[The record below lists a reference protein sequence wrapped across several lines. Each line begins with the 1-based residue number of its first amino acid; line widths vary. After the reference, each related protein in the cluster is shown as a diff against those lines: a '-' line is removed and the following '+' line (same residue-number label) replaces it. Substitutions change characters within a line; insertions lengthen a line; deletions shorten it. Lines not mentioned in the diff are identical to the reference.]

1 MTTATG
7 FLDRYLEG
15 GSWFHGADARI
26 KLVMALGFIFATT
39 SIPPGNLSGFAAM
52 MALVWIAAG
61 VSRVGLVRVFLRS
74 LVAIPFV
81 LIALPTVFTKP
92 GTPLFELNLALF
104 ALTGTQEG
112 MDFFISVLLK
122 SWASV
127 TAAVVLTAT
136 TPPLRLLGAL
146 RSLRVP
152 AVLVAIVLLMYRY
165 LFVLVEE
172 AQSMMRARAGRSAFI
187 GSKTG
192 GSKTGGRKS
201 GGSLVWRAKSAGG
214 MAGSLLIRT
223 LDRSERIYMAMVARG
238 YDGTLRQTDAIPL
251 TRRALG
257 AMIAALS
264 IFAAV
269 AVAARTVL

>member
-1 MTTATG
+1 MTTAAG

-15 GSWFHGADARI
+15 GSWFHKADARI

-39 SIPPGNLSGFAAM
+39 SIPPGKWTGFAAM
-52 MALVWIAAG
+52 MALVWLAAG
-61 VSRVGLVRVFLRS
+61 VSRVGLLRVFLRS
-74 LVAIPFV
+74 LVAIPFI

-92 GTPLFELNLALF
+92 GAPLFELDLALF

-112 MDFFISVLLK
+112 LDFFISVLLK
-122 SWASV
+122 SWTSV

-136 TPPLRLLGAL
+136 TPPLRLLEAL
-146 RSLRVP
+146 RSIRIP
-152 AVLVAIVLLMYRY
+152 AVLVAIVMLMYRY

-172 AQSMMRARAGRSAFI
+172 AQSMMRARAARSAAI
-187 GSKTG
+187 GP
-192 GSKTGGRKS
+192 KS

-214 MAGSLLIRT
+214 MAGSLFIRT

-238 YDGTLRQTDAIPL
+238 YDGTLRQADSTPLRRGAIG
-251 TRRALG
+251 ALVL
-257 AMIAALS
+257 ALC
-264 IFAAV
+264 IFVAV

>member
-1 MTTATG
+1 MTTAAG

-15 GSWFHGADARI
+15 GSWFHRVDARI

-39 SIPPGNLSGFAAM
+39 SIPPGKWTGFAVM
-52 MALVWIAAG
+52 IALVWIAAG
-61 VSRVGLVRVFLRS
+61 VSRVGLLRVFLRS
-74 LVAIPFV
+74 LVAIPFI

-92 GTPLFELNLALF
+92 GAPLFELDLALF

-112 MDFFISVLLK
+112 LDFFISVLLK
-122 SWASV
+122 SWTSV

-136 TPPLRLLGAL
+136 TPPLRLLEAL
-146 RSLRVP
+146 RSIRIP
-152 AVLVAIVLLMYRY
+152 AVLVAIVMLMYRY

-172 AQSMMRARAGRSAFI
+172 AQSMMRARAARSAAI
-187 GSKTG
+187 GP
-192 GSKTGGRKS
+192 KS

-214 MAGSLLIRT
+214 MAGSLFIRT

-238 YDGTLRQTDAIPL
+238 YDGTLRQAGAVPLRRDAL
-251 TRRALG
+251 VALVL
-257 AMIAALS
+257 ALCL
-264 IFAAV
+264 FAAV

>member
-1 MTTATG
+1 MTTAAG

-15 GSWFHGADARI
+15 GSWFHRADARI

-39 SIPPGNLSGFAAM
+39 SIPPGKWTGFALM
-52 MALVWIAAG
+52 MALVWLAAG
-61 VSRVGLVRVFLRS
+61 VSRVGLLRVFLRS
-74 LVAIPFV
+74 LVAIPFI

-92 GTPLFELNLALF
+92 GAPLFELDLALF
-104 ALTGTQEG
+104 TLTGTQEG
-112 MDFFISVLLK
+112 LAFFISVLLK
-122 SWASV
+122 SWTSV

-136 TPPLRLLGAL
+136 TPPLRLLEAL
-146 RSLRVP
+146 RSIRVP
-152 AVLVAIVLLMYRY
+152 AVLVAIVMLMYRY

-172 AQSMMRARAGRSAFI
+172 AQSMMRARAARSAAI
-187 GSKTG
+187 GP
-192 GSKTGGRKS
+192 KS

-214 MAGSLLIRT
+214 MAGSLFIRT

-238 YDGTLRQTDAIPL
+238 YDGTLRQAGSVPL
-251 TRRALG
+251 RRSSLVTLAL
-257 AMIAALS
+257 MFC

>member
-39 SIPPGNLSGFAAM
+39 SIPPGNWYGFAAM
-52 MALVWIAAG
+52 MSLVWIAAG

-112 MDFFISVLLK
+112 LDFFISVLLK

-192 GSKTGGRKS
+192 GRKS

-251 TRRALG
+251 TRRAL
-257 AMIAALS
+257 ASMVAALS